1 MASMDNVR
9 VEDVNV
15 FSHHRQIKPWLLA
28 EVSRSMKEHG
38 YNPAYPIVIDSDGNL
53 VEGRHRLEAARAI
66 GLESVPCIYKPDGVS
81 TIRFG
86 LQCNEDGQLTA
97 ADDVFDF
104 AELCW
109 NLAQEKWTG
118 QQIADELGWTN
129 SVDVTRHSQI
139 KNLLHTKAWGLARYE
154 LPKNIDVGNGE
165 FESLGNRE
173 LPNGKWKES
182 HFRAF
187 LSVLPYHNGDRA
199 LMRAQVAAIREL
211 MTGDKLTAKV
221 AGTVATRYAWHTK
234 LAQTMTDNLPK
245 EVGMG
250 ARKALLRDVRKNVY
264 GKEHSER
271 DWKRFADTLAALTE
285 QALGVKLFC
294 GDSLAF
300 IPTME
305 DKSISLLVTDPPY
318 NTTDHDWDQFGTRE
332 EFLGWMAEWLGL
344 IQSKMAE
351 NYHAFIFCDPDYMA
365 DLEILLR
372 SQGWPIKS
380 RIIWEYRNLVKG
392 RDVTDKFIENYQMCF
407 HCGNH
412 ALNWSPVWDDKRFM
426 VQQHATP
433 QSNFNEGR
441 NHPTSK
447 PLALLKLFV
456 EVGSKQGDL
465 IFDPFAGGGTTG
477 MASKEIGQR
486 RTILVEKSR
495 EFAAAIET
503 RLGIKMEVF

>member
-9 VEDVNV
+9 VENVNV

-182 HFRAF
+182 HR
-187 LSVLPYHNGDRA
+187 
-199 LMRAQVAAIREL
+199 
-211 MTGDKLTAKV
+211 
-221 AGTVATRYAWHTK
+221 
-234 LAQTMTDNLPK
+234 
-245 EVGMG
+245 
-250 ARKALLRDVRKNVY
+250 
-264 GKEHSER
+264 
-271 DWKRFADTLAALTE
+271 
-285 QALGVKLFC
+285 
-294 GDSLAF
+294 
-300 IPTME
+300 
-305 DKSISLLVTDPPY
+305 
-318 NTTDHDWDQFGTRE
+318 
-332 EFLGWMAEWLGL
+332 
-344 IQSKMAE
+344 
-351 NYHAFIFCDPDYMA
+351 
-365 DLEILLR
+365 
-372 SQGWPIKS
+372 
-380 RIIWEYRNLVKG
+380 
-392 RDVTDKFIENYQMCF
+392 
-407 HCGNH
+407 
-412 ALNWSPVWDDKRFM
+412 
-426 VQQHATP
+426 
-433 QSNFNEGR
+433 
-441 NHPTSK
+441 
-447 PLALLKLFV
+447 
-456 EVGSKQGDL
+456 
-465 IFDPFAGGGTTG
+465 
-477 MASKEIGQR
+477 
-486 RTILVEKSR
+486 
-495 EFAAAIET
+495 
-503 RLGIKMEVF
+503 